1 MSFQQKEFS
10 EFPAPPPVGTPT
22 DSSDAQPWYSIG
34 PGIWE
39 LLLNGEKDSHHKS
52 VLQWFEPDQKSPQ
65 TEPITH
71 PYVEEVCFLQGGLR
85 DLTLNQEWGPGA
97 YAYRMPG
104 MEHGPYQASERGCLE
119 FVKLS
124 PA

>member
-52 VLQWFEPDQKSPQ
+52 VLQWWSGGLAYLILHSPQ
-65 TEPITH
+65 H
-71 PYVEEVCFLQGGLR
+71 ALR
-85 DLTLNQEWGPGA
+85 
-97 YAYRMPG
+97 
-104 MEHGPYQASERGCLE
+104 
-119 FVKLS
+119 
-124 PA
+124 